1 MAKKANS
8 KLAVHAALLGNI
20 AVAVCKF
27 GAAFLSGSSAMW
39 SEAVHSAVD
48 STDQALMLHGLKRA
62 QRPADELH
70 PFGHGLEVYF
80 WSFVVAMMI
89 FAVGACISGWEGI
102 REVLDPTPAG
112 VVWISY
118 LVLAAAAVFESAS
131 LFIGVREFR
140 KQRRAGASWLATAR
154 TTKDPSI
161 MTTVFEDSAAILGI
175 LIAAIGLTLDH
186 FLGWPVMEGVAS
198 LMIAALLAATSL
210 FLARESRSLLLGESV
225 GPRVRDEIAQLVRS
239 DPRVVR
245 LGPVLTMHFGPER
258 VLVGLGVDFDDGL
271 PGAEVEQATRE
282 IAGRIQDAHPE
293 VRHVLFEPPKAASIA
308 SPCLQA

>member
-8 KLAVHAALLGNI
+8 RLAVIAALLGNI

-89 FAVGACISGWEGI
+89 FAVGACVSGWEGI
-102 REVLDPTPAG
+102 RKVLSPEPAKD
-112 VVWISY
+112 VWISY
-118 LVLAAAAVFESAS
+118 GVLAAATVFETAS
-131 LFIGVREFR
+131 LFIGFREFR
-140 KQRRAGASWLATAR
+140 KQQRSGASWLATAR

-161 MTTVFEDSAAILGI
+161 LTTVFEDSAALLGI
-175 LIAAIGLTLDH
+175 LIAALALTFDH
-186 FLGWPVMEGVAS
+186 FLEWPVMEGVAS
-198 LMIAALLAATSL
+198 LLIAALLAATSL

-225 GPRVRDEIAQLVRS
+225 GPRTREQIAALVRS
-239 DPRVVR
+239 DRAGR
-245 LGPVLTMHFGPER
+245 AAR
-258 VLVGLGVDFDDGL
+258 
-271 PGAEVEQATRE
+271 PGADHAFRP
-282 IAGRIQDAHPE
+282 G
-293 VRHVLFEPPKAASIA
+293 
-308 SPCLQA
+308 